1 MKSWL
6 RQHQYACRVALI
18 RLLTQPFS
26 SFTNI
31 TVVALAL
38 CVPLISWA
46 LLLAAQ
52 PVVQQI
58 PMATEITVYLR
69 ADLSTD
75 SSATIQKQLTERYAS
90 QLERIEIIDK
100 NQAINTLKQDPTWAD
115 ALSALPTN
123 PLPDAL
129 ILRLKS
135 SSDQSQQA
143 AAIANEIQEM
153 AEVDRVQLDRDW
165 LKRLDAILKFG
176 QVALFLLS
184 LTIGI
189 IVVATVFN
197 TIRLQAL
204 NQRQEITVAR
214 LVGATESFVRRPF
227 LYVGAISGGISCL
240 LAAFISLLILMPLNT
255 ALNKL
260 ALSYDTQIVLQL
272 PPTADLLVA
281 MLFIMVIAALAARWS
296 VTRYRGHGPLSTGG
310 IR

>member
-6 RQHQYACRVALI
+6 QQHQYACRVAFI

-26 SFTNI
+26 SLTNI
-31 TVVALAL
+31 IVVALAL
-38 CVPLISWA
+38 SVPLISWA

-52 PVVQQI
+52 PVVKQI

-69 ADLSTD
+69 ADLSTED
-75 SSATIQKQLTERYAS
+75 SLAIQKQLAQHYAE
-90 QLERIEIIDK
+90 QLERIERIDK

-115 ALSALPTN
+115 ALSALPNN
-123 PLPDAL
+123 PLPDTL
-129 ILRLKS
+129 ILQLKS

-143 AAIANEIQEM
+143 AALANDIQNM
-153 AEVDRVQLDRDW
+153 TEVDRVQLDRDW
-165 LKRLDAILKFG
+165 LKRLDALLKFG
-176 QVALFLLS
+176 QVALLLLS
-184 LTIGI
+184 LTVGI

-240 LAAFISLLILMPLNT
+240 LAALLSLLLLIPLNT

-260 ALSYDTQIVLQL
+260 ALSYDTQLLLQL

-296 VTRYRGHGPLSTGG
+296 VTRQSAL
-310 IR
+310 

>member
-6 RQHQYACRVALI
+6 RQHQYACRVAII

-26 SFTNI
+26 SLTNV

-38 CVPLISWA
+38 CVPLISWT

-69 ADLSTD
+69 TDLSADEST
-75 SSATIQKQLTERYAS
+75 AVQKQLTERYAE
-90 QLERIEIIDK
+90 QLEGIASIDK

-115 ALSALPTN
+115 ALNVLPNN
-123 PLPDAL
+123 PLPDTL
-129 ILRLKS
+129 ILQLKS

-143 AAIANEIQEM
+143 TALANAIQAM

-165 LKRLDAILKFG
+165 LQRLDALLKFG
-176 QVALFLLS
+176 QVALLLLS
-184 LTIGI
+184 LTVGI

-240 LAAFISLLILMPLNT
+240 LAALLSLLLLMPLNT

-260 ALSYDTQIVLQL
+260 AISYDTQLTLHL
-272 PPTADLLVA
+272 PPTIDLLVA
-281 MLFIMVIAALAARWS
+281 MLFIMVISALAARWS
-296 VTRYRGHGPLSTGG
+296 VTRQSAL
-310 IR
+310 

>member
-6 RQHQYACRVALI
+6 RQHQYACRVAII

-26 SFTNI
+26 SLTNV

-38 CVPLISWA
+38 CVPLISWT

-69 ADLSTD
+69 TDLSADEST
-75 SSATIQKQLTERYAS
+75 AVQKQLTERYAE
-90 QLERIEIIDK
+90 QLEGIASIDK

-115 ALSALPTN
+115 ALNVLPNN
-123 PLPDAL
+123 PLPDTL
-129 ILRLKS
+129 ILQLKS

-143 AAIANEIQEM
+143 TALANAIQAM

-165 LKRLDAILKFG
+165 LQRLDALLKFG
-176 QVALFLLS
+176 QVALLLLS
-184 LTIGI
+184 LTVGI

-214 LVGATESFVRRPF
+214 LVGATEGFVRRPF

-240 LAAFISLLILMPLNT
+240 LAALLSLLLLMPLNT

-260 ALSYDTQIVLQL
+260 AISYDTQLTLHL
-272 PPTADLLVA
+272 PPTIDLLVA
-281 MLFIMVIAALAARWS
+281 MLFIMVISALAARWS
-296 VTRYRGHGPLSTGG
+296 VTRQSAL
-310 IR
+310 

>member
-26 SFTNI
+26 SLTNI
-31 TVVALAL
+31 IVVALAL
-38 CVPLISWA
+38 CVPLISWT

-69 ADLSTD
+69 TELSTD
-75 SSATIQKQLTERYAS
+75 ESKAIQQQLAKRYAE
-90 QLERIEIIDK
+90 QLEGIESLDK
-100 NQAINTLKQDPTWAD
+100 NQAIKALKQDPTWAD
-115 ALSALPTN
+115 ALSALPSN

-129 ILRLKS
+129 ILKLKS
-135 SSDQSQQA
+135 GGEQNQQA
-143 AAIANEIQEM
+143 AILANDIQTM
-153 AEVDRVQLDRDW
+153 AEVDRVQLDREW
-165 LKRLDAILKFG
+165 LQRLDALLKFG
-176 QVALFLLS
+176 QVALLLLS

-204 NQRQEITVAR
+204 NQRQEIAVAR

-240 LAAFISLLILMPLNT
+240 VAALLSLLILTPLNT

-260 ALSYDTQIVLQL
+260 AISYDTQLTLHL
-272 PPTADLLVA
+272 PPTMDLLVA
-281 MLFIMVIAALAARWS
+281 MLFIMVISALAARWS
-296 VTRYRGHGPLSTGG
+296 VTRYRGHGPLPTEGVG
-310 IR
+310 

>member
-6 RQHQYACRVALI
+6 RQHQYACRVAI
-18 RLLTQPFS
+18 MRLLTQPFS
-26 SFTNI
+26 SLTNI

-38 CVPLISWA
+38 CVPLISWT

-52 PVVQQI
+52 PVVQKI

-69 ADLSTD
+69 ADLSAEE
-75 SSATIQKQLTERYAS
+75 SSTVQKQLAERYAR
-90 QLERIEIIDK
+90 QLEHIEVIDK

-115 ALSALPTN
+115 ALSVLPTN
-123 PLPDAL
+123 PLPDTL
-129 ILRLKS
+129 ILKLKS

-143 AAIANEIQEM
+143 SALANEIQTM
-153 AEVDRVQLDRDW
+153 TVVDRVQLDRDW
-165 LKRLDAILKFG
+165 LQRLDAILKFG
-176 QVALFLLS
+176 QVALLLLS
-184 LTIGI
+184 LTVGI

-240 LAAFISLLILMPLNT
+240 VAALLSLLLLIPLNT

-260 ALSYDTQIVLQL
+260 ALSYDTQLTLDL

-281 MLFIMVIAALAARWS
+281 MLFIMVISALAARWS
-296 VTRYRGHGPLSTGG
+296 VTRQSTL
-310 IR
+310 

>member
-6 RQHQYACRVALI
+6 QQHQYACRVAFI

-26 SFTNI
+26 SLTNI
-31 TVVALAL
+31 IVVALAL
-38 CVPLISWA
+38 SVPLISWA

-52 PVVQQI
+52 PVVKQI

-69 ADLSTD
+69 ADLSTED
-75 SSATIQKQLTERYAS
+75 SFAIQKQLAQHYAE
-90 QLERIEIIDK
+90 QLERIERIDK

-115 ALSALPTN
+115 ALSALPNN
-123 PLPDAL
+123 PLPDTL
-129 ILRLKS
+129 ILQLKS

-143 AAIANEIQEM
+143 AALANDIQNM
-153 AEVDRVQLDRDW
+153 TEVDRVQLDRDW
-165 LKRLDAILKFG
+165 LKRLDALLKFG
-176 QVALFLLS
+176 QVALLLLS
-184 LTIGI
+184 LTVGI

-240 LAAFISLLILMPLNT
+240 LAALLSLLLLIPLNT

-260 ALSYDTQIVLQL
+260 ALSYDTQLLLQL

-296 VTRYRGHGPLSTGG
+296 VTRQSAL
-310 IR
+310 